1 MAVLHQRPLYGGG
14 KQVTFAISFFLI
26 SLGLILLVFAAFA
39 AYVCWEAV
47 QERKAMKPRRSKEDP
62 R

>member
-1 MAVLHQRPLYGGG
+1 M
-14 KQVTFAISFFLI
+14 TFAISFFLI
-26 SLGLILLVFAAFA
+26 SFGLVLLVFAAFA

-47 QERKAMKPRRSKEDP
+47 QERKAMKPRRTKEDP